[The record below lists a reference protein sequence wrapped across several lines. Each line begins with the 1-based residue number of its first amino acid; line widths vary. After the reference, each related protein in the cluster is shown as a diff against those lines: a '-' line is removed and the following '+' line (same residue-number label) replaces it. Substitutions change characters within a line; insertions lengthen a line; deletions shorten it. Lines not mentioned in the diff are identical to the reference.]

1 MNESIQT
8 ELVNF
13 SMLEEAATQ
22 EQREELTR
30 NVVNL
35 YSLTSATI
43 SKEQIDIYDAV
54 LMRLADLVSDD
65 GRTHMAETLSKL
77 RRAPE
82 TVVIKLATDIIDVAR
97 PLLERS
103 TVLRDADL
111 IEMAEKLSQEHL
123 HAIAGRDVLS
133 EMVTDVLA
141 EKGDAPVRRRLAGNH
156 GAVLSDRGVNTLL
169 QAAQDDQELQLNLG
183 LRGDLHDDYIVRLIA
198 IASETVRQRL
208 VEQGEDTTAS
218 RIPQAAR
225 LAAQR
230 MSNEYWLGR
239 YDFETAQEAVLGRFG
254 RNGLSEQLLRRF
266 AEEDRFPEAVVTF
279 AGIAGIGLSEA
290 KHWMV
295 RVDTQPFVVVARACG
310 LTPMTVQALLKIGPW
325 RHRLSAD
332 MRMETFNR
340 FQHLNTDKARRMV
353 ALWRDQRMAS

>member
-1 MNESIQT
+1 MSESIQT

-35 YSLTSATI
+35 YSLTSANC

-65 GRTHMAETLSKL
+65 GRSHMAETLAKL

-82 TVVIKLATDIIDVAR
+82 TVVLKLANDIIEVAR
-97 PLLERS
+97 PLLETS
-103 TVLRDADL
+103 TVLRDVDL
-111 IEMAEKLSQEHL
+111 IDIANRQSQEHL
-123 HAIAGRDVLS
+123 EAIAGRDVLS
-133 EMVTDVLA
+133 EMVTDVLV
-141 EKGDAPVRRRLAGNH
+141 EYGDAPVKRRVAGNQ
-156 GAVLSDRGVNTLL
+156 GAAFSDQSVNKLL
-169 QAAQDDQELQLNLG
+169 NAAEDDEELQLNLG
-183 LRGDLHDDYIVRLIA
+183 LRGDMHDDYIVRLIA
-198 IASETVRQRL
+198 IASEKVRQRL
-208 VEQGEDTTAS
+208 VEQGEGGAAS

-230 MSNEYWLGR
+230 MSNEYWLAR
-239 YDFETAQEAVLGRFG
+239 YDFETAQETVLSQFG

-279 AGIAGIGLSEA
+279 ACLAGIGLSEA
-290 KHWMV
+290 MHWMV
-295 RVDTQPFVVVARACG
+295 RVDTQPFVVMARASG
-310 LTPMTVQALLKIGPW
+310 LMPMTVQALLKIGPW

-340 FQHLNTDKARRMV
+340 FHSLNRDKARRMV
-353 ALWRDQRMAS
+353 AMWRDQRMAS

>member
-1 MNESIQT
+1 MSESIHT

-35 YSLTSATI
+35 YSLTSATC
-43 SKEQIDIYDAV
+43 SKEQMDIYDAV

-65 GRTHMAETLSKL
+65 GRSHMAETLSKL

-82 TVVIKLATDIIDVAR
+82 SVVLKLANDIIDVAR
-97 PLLERS
+97 PLLEKS
-103 TVLRDADL
+103 TILRDADL
-111 IEMAEKLSQEHL
+111 IEIANRCTQEHMQ
-123 HAIAGRDVLS
+123 AIAVRDVLS
-133 EMVTDVLA
+133 EMVTDVLVD
-141 EKGDAPVRRRLAGNH
+141 KGEAPVKRTLAANP
-156 GAVLSDRGVNTLL
+156 GAAFSDQSVNKLL
-169 QAAQDDQELQLNLG
+169 HAAEGDQELQLNLG
-183 LRGDLHDDYIVRLIA
+183 LRCDLHDDYIVRLIA
-198 IASETVRQRL
+198 IASEQVRQRL
-208 VEQGEDTTAS
+208 VEQGEGGTAS

-230 MSNEYWLGR
+230 MSNEYWLAR
-239 YDFETAQEAVLGRFG
+239 YDFETAQEAVIGRFG

-279 AGIAGIGLSEA
+279 ACLAGIGLSEA
-290 KHWMV
+290 MHWMV
-295 RVDTQPFVVVARACG
+295 RVDTQPFVVMARACG

-340 FQHLNTDKARRMV
+340 YQSLNRDKARRMV
-353 ALWRDQRMAS
+353 AMWRDQRMAS

>member
-1 MNESIQT
+1 MSESIQT

-35 YSLTSATI
+35 YSLTSATC
-43 SKEQIDIYDAV
+43 SKEQMDIYDAV

-65 GRTHMAETLSKL
+65 GRTHMVKTLSKL

-82 TVVIKLATDIIDVAR
+82 AVVLKLAGDITDVAR
-97 PLLERS
+97 PLLEKS
-103 TVLRDADL
+103 TILRDADL
-111 IEMAEKLSQEHL
+111 IDIAKSRSEDHMY
-123 HAIAGRDVLS
+123 AIVGRDVL
-133 EMVTDVLA
+133 VD
-141 EKGDAPVRRRLAGNH
+141 KGGKQVKRRLAGNH
-156 GAVLSDRGVNTLL
+156 GAAFSDQSVNTLL
-169 QAAQDDQELQLNLG
+169 HAAEDDQELQLNLG

-198 IASETVRQRL
+198 IASEKVRRRL
-208 VEQGEDTTAS
+208 VEQGEGGTAS
-218 RIPQAAR
+218 RIPQDAR

-230 MSNEYWLGR
+230 MSNEYWLES
-239 YDFETAQEAVLGRFG
+239 YDFETAQEVVLDRFG

-279 AGIAGIGLSEA
+279 ACLAGIGLSEA
-290 KHWMV
+290 MHWMV
-295 RVDTQPFVVVARACG
+295 RVDTQPFVVMARACG
-310 LTPMTVQALLKIGPW
+310 LTPMTVQVLLKIDPW
-325 RHRLSAD
+325 WHRLSAD

-340 FQHLNTDKARRMV
+340 FHSLNRDKARRMI